1 MKTTI
6 NNEIFV
12 GKLLQLS
19 FNFQIIVFWKK
30 KSLSKKFKKKGRK
43 EGDRIHVKY

>member
-1 MKTTI
+1 MRYSWE
-6 NNEIFV
+6 NYYNFHSIF
-12 GKLLQLS
+12 KLS
-19 FNFQIIVFWKK
+19 YSEKK